1 MILNLS
7 FCTGLLGIF
16 LAAPLVAMRRARP
29 ANLWLGL
36 FIGAFSSL
44 ALADGIGNKQLFGLF
59 DWPLPAMGPCFYMY
73 VRSLTGKPIGR
84 REALHFLPTLAWS
97 LALAGGRILMPGDA
111 FVHWLVHEGWPVFGA
126 ILLSVQVQSFVY
138 AVVVLLSVW
147 RFHAQVKQ
155 HYSSMRGRDLR
166 WLGCLCACL
175 LVLLVAWIP
184 ATMAS
189 RFWTDVLI
197 FGRLLLM
204 FGLGWYGL
212 HQPAIFRLPNEVMPE
227 KYARSGMDQ
236 GSRELIGKR
245 LAQRAAQARDH
256 LESEIKLADLAERIG
271 TSPQLLSQY
280 LNEVLEVNFFE
291 YINNLRVGEVQ
302 AMLRDPAQ
310 AGRPLLELAMA
321 AGFNSKSTFNAAFKK
336 QTGMAPSAWRAA
348 TQEQASV
355 PIG

>member
-1 MILNLS
+1 MLLNLS

-16 LAAPLVAMRRARP
+16 LAAPLLAMHRARP

-59 DWPLPAMGPCFYMY
+59 DWPLPALGPCFYMY
-73 VRSLTGKPIGR
+73 VRSLTGKPIGQ

-97 LALAGGRILMPGDA
+97 LALAGGRTLVPGDA
-111 FVHWLVHEGWPVFGA
+111 FLDWLTHEGWLVFGA
-126 ILLSVQVQSFVY
+126 ILLTVQVQTFGY
-138 AVVVLLSVW
+138 AVFVLLTVW
-147 RFHAQVKQ
+147 RFHVQVKQ
-155 HYSSMRGRDLR
+155 NYSSMRGRDLR
-166 WLGCLCACL
+166 WLGCLCAAL
-175 LVLLVAWIP
+175 LLLLIAWIP

-189 RFWTDVLI
+189 RFWGDVLLI
-197 FGRLLLM
+197 GRLLLM
-204 FGLGWYGL
+204 FALGWYGL
-212 HQPAIFRLPNEVMPE
+212 HQPAIFRLQDEAAPE

-236 GSRELIGKR
+236 ASRELIGKR
-245 LAQRAAQARDH
+245 LAQRASQAHDH

-280 LNEVLEVNFFE
+280 LNEVLELNFFE
-291 YINNLRVGEVQ
+291 YINRLRIGEVQ

-310 AGRPLLELAMA
+310 ARRPVLELAMA

-336 QTGMAPSAWRAA
+336 HTGMAPSAWRATMA
-348 TQEQASV
+348 QASV